1 MRQPMRVVG
10 IGGSP
15 RPGSAA
21 ENALRVALAEAERL
35 GAEVELFGGERL
47 LMPLYDPRGGHRSAQ
62 ARRLIGAVAGA
73 DGVLL
78 ATPAYH
84 GGISGLVKNGIDYL
98 EELRED
104 VRPYLSGRAVGCVAV
119 SDGRQGAVTA
129 LGTLRGVAHALRG
142 WPTPLGVALD
152 DVSSCFG
159 PDGACVDARSRGQ
172 LMTLAAQVVEFATR
186 WTTAAGERELAEPA
200 GRLFR

>member
-1 MRQPMRVVG
+1 MRQTMKVVG

-15 RPGSAA
+15 RPRSAA

-47 LMPLYDPRGGHRSAQ
+47 LMPLYDPRGGLRGPQ
-62 ARRLIGAVAGA
+62 ARLLVRAVAEA

-78 ATPAYH
+78 ATPSYH
-84 GGISGLVKNGIDYL
+84 GGISGLVKNGIDHL
-98 EELRED
+98 EELRKDE
-104 VRPYLSGRAVGCVAV
+104 RPYLSGRAVGCVAV

-129 LGTLRGVAHALRG
+129 LAALRDVTHALRG

-152 DVSSCFG
+152 DVSSRFG
-159 PDGACVDARSRGQ
+159 PDGDCTDVGSERQ
-172 LMTLAAQVVEFATR
+172 LTALAAQVVEFARR
-186 WTTAAGERELAEPA
+186 WSAAAVRQELTGPTEH
-200 GRLFR
+200 LSL